1 MLYKASSRTVVLLAI
16 ILQLATVGCHSRKEQ
31 APEDA
36 GTATAEAPVL
46 QTSDAGTLW
55 PPERPY
61 PAKYYYLDLA
71 GEEDYRNYYSAAVE
85 VTTSEPMLAGIHG
98 RCSGVLLSPRLVLT
112 AGHCVCVRRPA
123 STPGA
128 EGKVIIDGSSCAQ
141 NPTVTMMLWDA
152 STGDD
157 FIPSGSWS
165 QDYTGI
171 EVRPHPAL
179 QILMDQKGR
188 VESSRAD
195 LALILLQTPV
205 ERKYAPLRIADE
217 EVRAGE
223 TFVLVG
229 GTSDEFQGR
238 RRWGDRVFMRY
249 KAVQLMGPG
258 SDRVLFDQPKR
269 ELFKGDSGGPC
280 IRENRAGRAL
290 VGISSRGLGK
300 EPTFTSIHLYRD
312 WLNSALQSI
321 KAR

>member
-1 MLYKASSRTVVLLAI
+1 MLCKASPRTLVVLAI
-16 ILQLATVGCHSRKEQ
+16 VLQLATAGCQSRQERAQ
-31 APEDA
+31 TDA
-36 GTATAEAPVL
+36 GTATADASLLDPG
-46 QTSDAGTLW
+46 DAGTLW

-61 PAKYYYLDLA
+61 PARFYNLDLA
-71 GEEDYRNYYSAAVE
+71 GSEDYRNYYSAAVE

-98 RCSGVLLSPRLVLT
+98 RCSGVLLGPRLVLT

-123 STPGA
+123 NTPGD
-128 EGKVIIDGSSCAQ
+128 EGKVIIDGDSCSQ

-152 STGDD
+152 STGDN

-165 QDYTGI
+165 KDYTGI
-171 EVRPHPAL
+171 EVRPHPAF
-179 QILMDQKGR
+179 QILLDQEGR

-205 ERKYAPLRIADE
+205 ERNYAPLRLSDE
-217 EVRAGE
+217 DVRAGE

-249 KAVQLMGPG
+249 KAVQIMGPG
-258 SDRVLFDQPKR
+258 SDRVLFEQPKR

-280 IRENRAGRAL
+280 LRENQTGPVL

-300 EPTFTSIHLYRD
+300 EPTFTRIHPYRS
-312 WLNSALQSI
+312 WLRSAIRSVAP
-321 KAR
+321 K